1 MMSHLAFSMLLAVLL
16 SCALALLG
24 RRSTHDRLCVAGYT
38 FLCCAFATVAGSWCM
53 YLIHG

>member
-1 MMSHLAFSMLLAVLL
+1 MGHLEYSLMLAMML

-24 RRSTHDRLCVAGYT
+24 RRSLRLRLCVAGYT
-38 FLCCAFATVAGSWCM
+38 FLCCLFATVAGSWGM

>member
-1 MMSHLAFSMLLAVLL
+1 MPHLAYSMMLAILL

-24 RRSTHDRLCVAGYT
+24 RRSLRERLCVAGYT

-53 YLIHG
+53 FLIHG

>member
-1 MMSHLAFSMLLAVLL
+1 MPHLEYSMLLAVML

-24 RRSTHDRLCVAGYT
+24 RRSRRERLCVAGYT
-38 FLCCAFATVAGSWCM
+38 FLCCSLATVAGSWGM

>member
-1 MMSHLAFSMLLAVLL
+1 MSHLEYSLLLAVML

-24 RRSTHDRLCVAGYT
+24 RRSLRERLCVAAYM
-38 FLCCAFATVAGSWCM
+38 FLCCGLATVAGSWGM